1 MSIHFLHAALHAA
14 VGCTVAPSR
23 DGIML
28 TQPGGSQHDLVTCR
42 SDEGALLALLDAL
55 AGALRARGAVAAAT
69 PAPVVVPAPVMP
81 LAFTSALPVANVEVP
96 PDIVIAGGKVTEVK
110 KVEAPSWEAPK
121 VDPPAPVAVAVK
133 RRTKVTK

>member
-1 MSIHFLHAALHAA
+1 MSIHLLHAALHAA

-55 AGALRARGAVAAAT
+55 AAALRARGAVAAAM
-69 PAPVVVPAPVMP
+69 PAPVVVPAPAMP
-81 LAFTSALPVANVEVP
+81 LAFTSALPVDNIETP
-96 PDIVIAGGKVTEVK
+96 PDVVIFGGKVADVVK
-110 KVEAPSWEAPK
+110 VDAPKWEAPK
-121 VDPPAPVAVAVK
+121 VEPPAPVPSAVK
-133 RRTKVTK
+133 RRKGAK

>member
-1 MSIHFLHAALHAA
+1 MSIHLLHAALHAA

-55 AGALRARGAVAAAT
+55 TGALRARGAVAAAM
-69 PAPVVVPAPVMP
+69 PAPVVVPAPAMP
-81 LAFTSALPVANVEVP
+81 LAFTSALPVDNIEAP
-96 PDIVIAGGKVTEVK
+96 PDVVIFGGKVANVT
-110 KVEAPSWEAPK
+110 KVDAPKWEAPK
-121 VDPPAPVAVAVK
+121 VDPPAPVPSAVK
-133 RRTKVTK
+133 RRKGGK